1 MAPFHRLFHFSLC
14 MIPSSTA
21 SSHCPPFSR
30 PAGNLLWP
38 FQLKEALPAN
48 PISCDRCDGEGPIKA
63 RRAAVGS
70 PIGAQTPLRFDSWLP
85 LSPLR
90 SPLVSLTLPALQRGR
105 GNGCEVC
112 LTPGREGREK
122 GNKPTVVPLLANL
135 PLVFCDCQ
143 QQKLIILK
151 KERRGEGEGL
161 HLPSATSCCNTGRA
175 CTPTARSDLT
185 ESAFGRNFL
194 ASNPLQLTRGFC
206 LYCHMIPLRMMMAMM
221 MMTTI
226 NNFLRHPR
234 TPYSSR

>member
-1 MAPFHRLFHFSLC
+1 MHSRQRNALYLAPFHRLFHCSLC
-14 MIPSSTA
+14 LIPSSTA
-21 SSHCPPFSR
+21 SSHCPPFSC

-63 RRAAVGS
+63 RRAAVSS
-70 PIGAQTPLRFDSWLP
+70 PIGAQTPLRFDSWLL

-112 LTPGREGREK
+112 FTPGRERREK
-122 GNKPTVVPLLANL
+122 GNEPAVIPSLANL

-151 KERRGEGEGL
+151 KRKKERMRGHSSTLCDIVLQHGQSLYPDSSVRSHRVSVWKVLLGIQ
-161 HLPSATSCCNTGRA
+161 PSAADERLLSLLSYDPPQDDDGDDDDDYN
-175 CTPTARSDLT
+175 
-185 ESAFGRNFL
+185 
-194 ASNPLQLTRGFC
+194 
-206 LYCHMIPLRMMMAMM
+206 
-221 MMTTI
+221 
-226 NNFLRHPR
+226 
-234 TPYSSR
+234 